1 MLGITWTP
9 HDDQIAISV
18 PKFATLESSS
28 TKREVLQSIAS
39 IFDPLGLFSPVT
51 LLGKHFMQTLWNKK
65 DEWDFKLSEEDCKIW
80 QGIAKDIQQ
89 IPTHTFN
96 RFIGLD
102 GKGTYQLLLYSD
114 ASLKAYASVIYLRY
128 ETMESC
134 TVNLIF
140 SNSRLKKMSILRL
153 ELLAIIIGLR
163 CLTFVEQQLKITV
176 QRKIL

>member
-1 MLGITWTP
+1 MKVLGITWTP
-9 HDDQIAISV
+9 QDDQIDISV
-18 PKFATLESSS
+18 PKLTTVETLESSS

-51 LLGKHFMQTLWNKK
+51 LMGKHFMQTLWNKK
-65 DEWDFKLSEEDCKIW
+65 VEWDFKLSEEDCKIW
-80 QGIAKDIQQ
+80 QRIAKDIQQ

-102 GKGTYQLLLYSD
+102 GKGTYQLLCFCN
-114 ASLKAYASVIYLRY
+114 ASLKAYACAIYLRY

-140 SNSRLKKMSILRL
+140 LKSRLATIKK
-153 ELLAIIIGLR
+153 
-163 CLTFVEQQLKITV
+163 K
-176 QRKIL
+176 